1 MMKSMPD
8 PKMFEESLK
17 YIDENLELGKI
28 SAGAA
33 KGILYSIVE
42 VLGSVVGDPLL
53 PEHIKSSYQAIL
65 DLAEEV
71 QLKNEW

>member
-1 MMKSMPD
+1 MKPIPD
-8 PKMFEESLK
+8 PKMFEDALH
-17 YIDENLELGKI
+17 YINEHVELGKI

-33 KGILYSIVE
+33 KGILYSVVE

-53 PEHIKSSYQAIL
+53 PEHIKSSYQGIL
-65 DLAEEV
+65 DLAKEA